1 MLFLLY
7 SGGDGSIDE
16 VVSCG
21 GGALF
26 LLPAVLLLCMLPG
39 GVVGCFCCLC
49 LLVEVKCQFFQKLT
63 GRSMYVTHHGVSF
76 EVIGNEFLR
85 SAPSE
90 MASGLDRHFA
100 SGEV

>member
-39 GVVGCFCCLC
+39 GVVGCFCCL
-49 LLVEVKCQFFQKLT
+49 LLACGSKMPVFSKAN
-63 GRSMYVTHHGVSF
+63 R
-76 EVIGNEFLR
+76 
-85 SAPSE
+85 
-90 MASGLDRHFA
+90 
-100 SGEV
+100 